1 MSVLVGEE
9 LGVDSGDWD
18 GVEKG
23 ELFSCRLSNN
33 ATAGEEGGCDD
44 DPSGTRE
51 GVLRGEE
58 DGVNRGER
66 DSLYLLILILVSTLL
81 VGRGG
86 LRGGVEKSRGVA
98 RVDSVLGV
106 K

>member
-1 MSVLVGEE
+1 MVWTRLSIICSRLVRARSRRCCNGERLKISVLVGEE
-9 LGVDSGDWD
+9 LGVESGDWD
-18 GVEKG
+18 GVEK

-44 DPSGTRE
+44 DPSSGTRE

-66 DSLYLLILILVSTLL
+66 DSL
-81 VGRGG
+81 
-86 LRGGVEKSRGVA
+86 
-98 RVDSVLGV
+98 
-106 K
+106 

>member
-1 MSVLVGEE
+1 M
-9 LGVDSGDWD
+9 GVESGDWD

-33 ATAGEEGGCDD
+33 ATAGEEACDD

-66 DSLYLLILILVSTLL
+66 DSLYRLILILVSILL
-81 VGRGG
+81 VGRGGLRGG